1 MASDVAAAAAALM
14 EEDDDDDDVD
24 FWLEKLLILSFFEDS
39 RNFCGVKG
47 GLSNKVDIFGQSKH
61 GEMSG
66 EFYNKLPGKQEDMIH
81 DGQ

>member
-14 EEDDDDDDVD
+14 EDDDGVV